1 MLRVEA
7 NGAELEYE
15 IHGEGAPVL
24 LIHGAHVADS
34 FTPLFAEGALRECR
48 LIAYRRRG
56 YGGSAPAEGPPESYV
71 SRAAADAAALLR
83 WLGVE
88 RAHVVGHSSGAVVA
102 LQLACQS
109 PALFESLV
117 LIEPPLAGVPS
128 AAAHFAPIA
137 AAAGRYF
144 GGDRTGAVD
153 DFMRHVAGQDWRKV
167 TASAVPGG
175 IEQAERDA
183 ATFFEFELPG
193 LGAWQCD
200 IEAKAFSRPV
210 LFMQGDATPKFHA
223 EARSV
228 VHAWLPQTQDRVV
241 PGAGHMVMIDN
252 PRGAAEGLASFF
264 SPDRRA

>member
-1 MLRVEA
+1 MQRAEL

-15 IHGEGAPVL
+15 VHGQGDPVL

-34 FTPLFAEGALRECR
+34 FRPLMGHHALRECS

-56 YGGSAPAEGPPESYV
+56 YGGSTPAEGSPESYV
-71 SRAAADAAALLR
+71 SRAGHDAAALLR
-83 WLGVE
+83 YLEVE

-102 LQLACQS
+102 LQFACQS
-109 PALFESLV
+109 PALLESLI
-117 LIEPPLAGVPS
+117 LIEPPLPSVPS
-128 AAAHFAPIA
+128 ASAHFAPIA

-144 GGDRTGAVD
+144 GGDAKGAVD
-153 DFMRHVAGQDWRKV
+153 DFMRHVAGLEWRKV
-167 TASAVPGG
+167 TAGAVPGG
-175 IEQAERDA
+175 IEQAEHDA

-200 IEAKAFSRPV
+200 VDRAKSFPRPV

-228 VHAWLPQTQDRVV
+228 VHDWLPQTEDHVV
-241 PGAGHMVMIDN
+241 RGAGHMVMIDN
-252 PRGAAEGLASFF
+252 PRGAAEGIAAFLNRVA
-264 SPDRRA
+264 

>member
-1 MLRVEA
+1 MQRVEL

-15 IHGEGAPVL
+15 VHGQGAPVL

-34 FTPLFAEGALRECR
+34 FRPLMGQGALSPYC

-56 YGGSAPAEGPPESYV
+56 YGGSTPAEGPPESYV
-71 SRAAADAAALLR
+71 SRAGDDAAALLR
-83 WLGVE
+83 YLEVE
-88 RAHVVGHSSGAVVA
+88 PAHVVGHSSGAVVA

-109 PALFESLV
+109 PALLESLV
-117 LIEPPLAGVPS
+117 LIEPPLSSVPS
-128 AAAHFAPIA
+128 ASAHFAPIA

-144 GGDRTGAVD
+144 GGDAAGAVD
-153 DFMRHVAGQDWRKV
+153 DFMRHVAGLEWRKV
-167 TASAVPGG
+167 TAGAVPGG
-175 IEQAERDA
+175 IEQAEHDA

-200 IEAKAFSRPV
+200 VDRAKSFSRRV

-228 VHAWLPQTQDRVV
+228 VHDWLPQTEDHVV
-241 PGAGHMVMIDN
+241 RGAAHMVMIDN
-252 PRGAAEGLASFF
+252 PRGVAEGIADFL
-264 SPDRRA
+264 DRVT